1 MENSSRDKNTRDLI
15 CLLKNPYAIQEQQLE
30 PDLQQQTASKLGKEH
45 IKAVYGHPVYLTY
58 KHSTSCEMPGWI
70 KLKLESRLPGET
82 STISDRQI
90 IPHSRK
96 QKGTKEP
103 VDEGE

>member
-1 MENSSRDKNTRDLI
+1 
-15 CLLKNPYAIQEQQLE
+15 
-30 PDLQQQTASKLGKEH
+30 
-45 IKAVYGHPVYLTY
+45 
-58 KHSTSCEMPGWI
+58 MPGWI
-70 KLKLESRLPGET
+70 KLKLESRLPGEM